1 MNTENNTPI
10 DPNDGA
16 DQPPASDQNNAPF
29 ELAGNNGKPKW
40 LTRKEYTDPAEKKRD
55 FWLGVGIFFV
65 LNIALTLCQWG
76 LGYGVLAVS
85 PDGFNSGF
93 TSSPM
98 ATMMATI
105 LVWGLLLLP
114 WVLNIGLIVFFAFT
128 RSQIALGMVAGFGIA
143 LAIVICL
150 GVLFTIWC
158 FVAPSLGSY

>member
-40 LTRKEYTDPAEKKRD
+40 LTRKEYTNPAEKKRD
-55 FWLGVGIFFV
+55 FWIGVAIFFV
-65 LNIALTLCQWG
+65 LNIVLTLCQWG
-76 LGYGVLAVS
+76 LGAGFYTVS
-85 PDGFNSGF
+85 PSIVDSNFP
-93 TSSPM
+93 SSPLFS
-98 ATMMATI
+98 I
-105 LVWGLLLLP
+105 LSWALLLMP
-114 WVLNIGLIVFFAFT
+114 WVINIALVIYFALT

-150 GVLFTIWC
+150 GVIFTVWC
-158 FVAPSLGSY
+158 FVALSGSGF